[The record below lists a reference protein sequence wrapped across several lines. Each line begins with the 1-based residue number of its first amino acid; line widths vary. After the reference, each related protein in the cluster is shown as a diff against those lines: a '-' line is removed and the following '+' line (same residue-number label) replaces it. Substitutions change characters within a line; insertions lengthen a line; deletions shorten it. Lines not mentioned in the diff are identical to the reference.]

1 MSNPLRG
8 FCFSNTGFRSRDGM
22 ARHNRRTDVKLDAI
36 GIVSR
41 DMKESVRFYRLL
53 GLDFPD
59 SDEDHIEAATSTG
72 PRIML
77 DAEELMKQL
86 YPNWVRPVGQGMM
99 LAFRCKSPRHVDEA
113 FKKVISSGFKAKK
126 EPWDAFWGQRYASV
140 FDPDGN
146 AVDLFA
152 PL

>member
-1 MSNPLRG
+1 M
-8 FCFSNTGFRSRDGM
+8 
-22 ARHNRRTDVKLDAI
+22 DVKLDAI

-59 SDEDHIEAATSTG
+59 SDEDHIEATTSAG

-77 DAEELMKQL
+77 DAEDLMKQL
-86 YPNWVRPVGQGMM
+86 YPDWVRPVGQGMT
-99 LAFRCKSPRHVDEA
+99 LAFRCKSPEHVDEA
-113 FKKVISSGFKAKK
+113 FRKVIAAGFKAKK